1 MTRRSTARPHA
12 FALALA
18 LSAAGL
24 VVLAQTPAP
33 TAQPPAGQG
42 GQPPAPEAPG
52 QGGTQGGRGR
62 GRGQDL
68 TGIDFTK
75 QPPIQA
81 KTPEEQLKQF
91 ILPPGYRLELVM
103 SDPLIQEPTA
113 IAFDGNGRMF
123 VVEDRSYMLDID
135 MTGQLIRSAGS
146 RGMSTPTTT
155 ASTTST
161 PSSSTTSCSR
171 GS

>member
-1 MTRRSTARPHA
+1 MTRRSTARPPA
-12 FALALA
+12 LALALA

-42 GQPPAPEAPG
+42 GQSPAPGAPSVPGAPG
-52 QGGTQGGRGR
+52 QGGAEGGRGR

-91 ILPPGYRLELVM
+91 ILPPGYRLELVL

-113 IAFDGNGRMF
+113 IAF
-123 VVEDRSYMLDID
+123 
-135 MTGQLIRSAGS
+135 
-146 RGMSTPTTT
+146 
-155 ASTTST
+155 
-161 PSSSTTSCSR
+161 
-171 GS
+171 